1 MKHPVHIREEIYFE
15 RDPWQI
21 LLHFERN
28 NLWQNFPN
36 FSKYISCMSS
46 FKIDINFECEIQC
59 KRERERVRR
68 GREKEIESWKIEK
81 VGLTMLRFVGA
92 VWSKGY
98 FLSIQEKSSSGKI
111 NCSSPLAFLVGNL
124 VGTFAKDSQK
134 ILFFFFFSSPP
145 FPFDV
150 RI

>member
-1 MKHPVHIREEIYFE
+1 MW
-15 RDPWQI
+15 DSMQ
-21 LLHFERN
+21 
-28 NLWQNFPN
+28 
-36 FSKYISCMSS
+36 
-46 FKIDINFECEIQC
+46 
-59 KRERERVRR
+59 ERERVGR

-134 ILFFFFFSSPP
+134 ILFFFFFLLPLFLSMFEYNSGKGGND
-145 FPFDV
+145 FLARKFLTYV
-150 RI
+150 YRGSNFKRVIEEN